1 MYMNANVSNLISK
14 RENNMKFK
22 YKCQLA
28 LCWLKIE
35 ISLVLFRTSLPWDAF
50 HYWSFSGASV
60 LHKLSQGLIYI
71 WTKDL
76 VKDVPIYVS
85 SKTIMIFGSNDFNSA
100 NGLNFLACIQR
111 QIWKKLRHVSFLK
124 HFNRNMKYIVKF
136 ETFLDITAWIF
147 RFLFKITV
155 SPYLE

>member
-1 MYMNANVSNLISK
+1 MFLISFPSVKIIWNLNINANYGK
-14 RENNMKFK
+14 
-22 YKCQLA
+22 A
-28 LCWLKIE
+28 LCSLKIE
-35 ISLVLFRTSLPWDAF
+35 ISLGLFRTSLPWDAF

-124 HFNRNMKYIVKF
+124 HFNRNMKYIVQIWNISRYNCLNRDF
-136 ETFLDITAWIF
+136 FQNND
-147 RFLFKITV
+147 
-155 SPYLE
+155 

>member
-1 MYMNANVSNLISK
+1 MFLILFPSTKIKWNLNINANYGK
-14 RENNMKFK
+14 
-22 YKCQLA
+22 A

-124 HFNRNMKYIVKF
+124 HFNRNMKYIVQIWNISRYNCLNRDF
-136 ETFLDITAWIF
+136 FQNND
-147 RFLFKITV
+147 
-155 SPYLE
+155 